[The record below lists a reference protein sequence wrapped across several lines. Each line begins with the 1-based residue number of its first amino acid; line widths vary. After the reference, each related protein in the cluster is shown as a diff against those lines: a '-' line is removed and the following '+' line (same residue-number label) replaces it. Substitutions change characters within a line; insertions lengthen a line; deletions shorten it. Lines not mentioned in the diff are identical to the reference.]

1 MSAVTMH
8 HFSGLAAPFVRSKVT
23 VSGGVFTANL
33 RRKSGAAQ
41 KGRFGIASMNAAEDC
56 GDIQTLPAGQKSLAI
71 LKRIARLF
79 CFWDIFI
86 VEKQLLRL
94 IDPCFDPY
102 QLSGIAGNLFD
113 MSLHAICAVP
123 LHLVGDMAVHI
134 QGKGRR
140 IMPQVFLHSL
150 NVIAGLNS
158 QNSVRMS

>member
-1 MSAVTMH
+1 MRYASVVQLDRASD
-8 HFSGLAAPFVRSKVT
+8 SGSECWGFES
-23 VSGGVFTANL
+23 L
-33 RRKSGAAQ
+33 RA
-41 KGRFGIASMNAAEDC
+41 C
-56 GDIQTLPAGQKSLAI
+56 QKSLAI